1 MPGTMSDLPFPQS
14 EDEEDEDENG
24 VEVKGEGVEGDD
36 RFFGL
41 LHLLPPAMIQFV
53 EVRSSFLVK
62 PRRPRTR
69 RLRPFSVL
77 LSNSKNTLRHV
88 PISRTI
94 RQLFPQNA

>member
-14 EDEEDEDENG
+14 EDDEDEDENG
-24 VEVKGEGVEGDD
+24 VEVKGEGVDGDD

-41 LHLLPPAMIQFV
+41 LHLLPPGMIQFV
-53 EVRSSFLVK
+53 EVRSSILVLVK

-77 LSNSKNTLRHV
+77 LSNSMNILRHV
-88 PISRTI
+88 SISRII
-94 RQLFPQNA
+94 R